1 MGDLEGPIALLS
13 QFMVPFRTKMQDL
26 RLLAVVVAKNAVGSN
41 WAKQVRTREWQKI
54 PEVEREYV
62 RNILLTQILPHD
74 PSDRVAVQAC
84 ILISNIAQ
92 FDFPDRWPS
101 LMESLLSMS
110 KKDSLWQ
117 LPPEKRHR
125 PLKALKYTV
134 RILQR
139 KRFVLEEPSGVPLM
153 TLTPER
159 LHALSANVEVSRS
172 RMHAGV
178 RQLIAPLEDLWSL
191 EYESFARGDQFW
203 ACSMRICRLA
213 MSVCFEALTTADSL
227 QEVEQS
233 FVGMMQRSCALAGRI
248 VDQIFKS
255 QREYVRQDEVE
266 ALSKCWERLLQIAIA
281 SLAKHTLLFAHSLP
295 QWLDLCVNAGIL
307 IPDVEMIHRIRTKSR
322 VLSIRLLA
330 RTFLHPYFRH
340 TSSPWLPEIMSFRP
354 QAANLSD
361 NPALKN
367 SIDFIDSLVSNESGK
382 CAALVQCL
390 ASKYIT
396 VSPDEKL
403 EWEADPEGFARE
415 VDIETSPD
423 ADTPRPCGIGLLEC
437 MLEYSHDQVQQSI
450 MSLAH
455 SVAEDVSVADQS
467 IMAREAVYRIVGECF
482 SHMRGAI
489 SFNQW
494 YANELRM
501 IIQGTDPK
509 LGMLSDFSRSILV
522 SRAIW
527 LVGVCSEDLDSASFS
542 EVFALCTNK
551 VSDPDLVVSL
561 MAISSVGALL
571 SQVIEEQQF
580 VSQPEDTKLL
590 LLEGHVQSSANGLD
604 TVNQAGIE
612 FKAHMDV
619 VLSNVDTLLLRC
631 FQMLPNLREL
641 ESMIRVLQCISGVIE
656 LIGEKVGSH
665 FEAFAT
671 CIPSL
676 WKMMAG
682 VASPA
687 RNPISIT
694 RLQCSVLAML
704 SHLVSKLGRT
714 ASEDPRIS
722 QVIYPLLLSSTD
734 PLNPAAE
741 PLAEDALRLW
751 LTMLQ
756 ITPSL
761 TSELKLLGPS
771 RLVPHLEKGKDLEY
785 CLQIASAYALHG
797 GWESISGMLDLL
809 ASKCD
814 LVLSNVVQYFTEGP
828 NVSQNGGTN
837 LASHVLS
844 VSPQVSRELDS
855 ALSLLATLQRM
866 HPDLPVSLES
876 PIKTTC
882 KLLCID
888 FRSLTKSSMPN
899 ASFIPGR
906 LANLLH
912 PALQII
918 CRCLYCRPEALGAL
932 TDNDR
937 NSQVRLFDRW
947 VALGSAQDVGEVFI
961 PSLSVMGRARRHNLA
976 VSLCLLIMS
985 DVSELTKDGPRVAR
999 MLVMALKAALEQ
1011 RQFEK
1016 DQELLLQQ
1024 MEEADHSQYQDILRE
1039 RKLSMMRVDPLRT
1052 VDAQDATRAA
1062 AGHVCCWL
1070 GKDGL
1075 LKILEDYNPIFSAEM
1090 SRLLSSQLS
1099 EAEANEAISQ
1109 LRKAHL

>member
-1 MGDLEGPIALLS
+1 M
-13 QFMVPFRTKMQDL
+13 
-26 RLLAVVVAKNAVGSN
+26 AKNAVGSN
-41 WAKQVRTREWQKI
+41 WTKQVRTREWQKI
-54 PEVEREYV
+54 PEDEREYV
-62 RNILLTQILPHD
+62 RNVLLTQIVPHD

-84 ILISNIAQ
+84 ILISNIVQ

-101 LMESLLSMS
+101 LMKTLVCMS
-110 KKDSLWQ
+110 KKENLWQ

-125 PLKALKYTV
+125 PLKALKYAV

-159 LHALSANVEVSRS
+159 LHALSADVEVSRS
-172 RMHAGV
+172 RMHAAV
-178 RQLIAPLEDLWSL
+178 RQLIVPLEEIWSQ
-191 EYESFARGDQFW
+191 EYESFSQRNQSW

-213 MSVCFEALTTADSL
+213 MSVCVEALTTADSL
-227 QEVEQS
+227 EEVGQN
-233 FVGMMQRSCALAGRI
+233 FAGMMERSCALAGRI
-248 VDQIFKS
+248 VDQIFNI
-255 QREYVRQDEVE
+255 QRQCVREDEVE
-266 ALSKCWERLLQIAIA
+266 ALSKCWERLLQIAIV
-281 SLAKHTLLFAHSLP
+281 SLSKHTLLFAHSLP

-307 IPDVEMIHRIRTKSR
+307 IPDVNMIHRIRTKSR

-340 TSSPWLPEIMSFRP
+340 TSSPWLPEILSFRP

-361 NPALKN
+361 NPALKK
-367 SIDFIDSLVSNESGK
+367 SIEFIDSLVSYDSGK
-382 CAALVQCL
+382 CAVLVHCL

-423 ADTPRPCGIGLLEC
+423 ADTPRPCGVGLLEC

-450 MSLAH
+450 MSLAQ
-455 SVAEDVSVADQS
+455 SVAQDGSTTDQA
-467 IMAREAVYRIVGECF
+467 IMAREAMYRILGECF
-482 SHMRGAI
+482 SHLRGAI

-494 YANELRM
+494 YTNELRT
-501 IIQGTDPK
+501 IIQGADPK
-509 LGMLSDFSRSILV
+509 LGMMSDFSRSILV

-527 LVGVCSEDLDSASFS
+527 LVGVCSEDLELASFT

-561 MAISSVGALL
+561 MAISSVGAML

-580 VSQPEDTKLL
+580 VSQSEDTKLL

-604 TVNQAGIE
+604 TVNQTGIE
-612 FKAHMDV
+612 FKGHMDA
-619 VLSNVDTLLLRC
+619 VLSNVDTLLLYC
-631 FQMLPNLREL
+631 FQMLPKLREL
-641 ESMIRVLQCISGVIE
+641 ESMIRVLQCITGVIE
-656 LIGEKVGSH
+656 LIGDKVGSH

-676 WKMMAG
+676 WQMMAE
-682 VASPA
+682 VSCPS
-687 RNPISIT
+687 RNPISVT

-704 SHLVSKLGRT
+704 SHLVSKLGRIV
-714 ASEDPRIS
+714 SEDRRIS

-756 ITPSL
+756 VTPSL
-761 TSELKLLGPS
+761 TSELKILGPS

-785 CLQIASAYALHG
+785 CLQIATAYALHG
-797 GWESISGMLDLL
+797 GWETISGMLGLL
-809 ASKCD
+809 ASKCN
-814 LVLSNVVQYFTEGP
+814 LVLSNVVQYFTEDP
-828 NVSQNGGTN
+828 KAAQNGGSTK

-866 HPDLPVSLES
+866 HPDLPACLES
-876 PIKTTC
+876 PVKTTC

-888 FRSLTKSSMPN
+888 FRSLTKSSIPN
-899 ASFIPGR
+899 GSFIPGR

-918 CRCLYCRPEALGAL
+918 CRCLYCQPEAIGAL
-932 TDNDR
+932 TDHDR

-985 DVSELTKDGPRVAR
+985 DASELTKDGPRVAR

-1024 MEEADHSQYQDILRE
+1024 MEEVDHSQHQDILRE

-1062 AGHVCCWL
+1062 AGHVCSWL
-1070 GKDGL
+1070 GKEGL
-1075 LKILEDYNPIFSAEM
+1075 LKILEDYNPIFSTEM
-1090 SRLLSSQLS
+1090 ARLLSSQLS

-1109 LRKAHL
+1109 LAKAHI